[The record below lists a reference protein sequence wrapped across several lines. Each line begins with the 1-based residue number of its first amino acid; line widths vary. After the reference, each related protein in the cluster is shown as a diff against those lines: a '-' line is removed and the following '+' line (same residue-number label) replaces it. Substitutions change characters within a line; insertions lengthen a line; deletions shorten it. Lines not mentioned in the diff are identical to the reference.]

1 VAAWWERFPGRLEAE
16 REEFRARGLEFEL
29 DEALFRDAG
38 RVLLRGELEFGGELV
53 ALEVLYPDLFPY
65 LRPEVFAPGLRLTR
79 HQNPREHNLCLLER
93 GTRNWSPSNTGAWL
107 VAERVPLLLSVS
119 DQGPE
124 AMRAAEAPQGE
135 PVSAYFGSTPGTA
148 VFVPDE
154 ALVLD
159 PEHRVGSGRIALAP
173 EAGEGFRGLL
183 SELVVKPRRG
193 KTTRVA
199 QAPQVLV
206 ARFGGRE
213 LAIRWARLDEPP
225 EDISADGVLAAAD
238 AAQPGFGR
246 PPWHPLAD
254 GEVAVVGVVFPE
266 EVRQGEW
273 EDTWLFGVRFRRHSA
288 GAVHEGAVIVA
299 GERLTVADLGD
310 RIPAVA
316 PLREGT
322 IALAGLGALGA
333 PLALELARNQT
344 GRLRLLEH
352 DTVEVGQ
359 TVRWPAGLTAVGIP
373 KLDTIVQ
380 RIGLDYP
387 FTFVEPFPHRLG
399 QTALE
404 RRGRSEN
411 EFDLVERFLRG
422 ADLLIDTTAEIAIQQ
437 LFTELAR
444 ELGVAQ
450 LYVSATEG
458 ARGGQIALI
467 VPGAGGCWHC
477 WKHAASDGTI
487 PLPPSEPG
495 GSVQP
500 RGCAARTFTG
510 ASFDLLPVIG
520 QAARVAASFI
530 ARHGDASASTVW
542 VCALPAEGAGAPDWS
557 EHELAVHT
565 DCRLCAAG
573 D

>member
-1 VAAWWERFPGRLEAE
+1 MAAWWKRFPGRLEAE

-38 RVLLRGELEFGGELV
+38 RVLLRGKLEVKGEPV

-65 LRPEVFAPGLRLTR
+65 LRPEVFAPDLRLSR
-79 HQNPREHNLCLLER
+79 HQNPREYNLCLLER
-93 GTRNWSPSNTGAWL
+93 GTRNWLPSDTGAWL
-107 VAERVPLLLSVS
+107 VAERVPLLLTLF
-119 DQGPE
+119 DRGPE

-135 PVSAYFGSTPGTA
+135 PVSAYFGSTSGTA
-148 VFVPDE
+148 VFVPEE
-154 ALVLD
+154 ALALD
-159 PEHRVGSGRIALAP
+159 AEHRVGSGRIALAP
-173 EAGEGFRGLL
+173 EAGGLRALL

-199 QAPQVLV
+199 QAPPVLL

-225 EDISADGVLAAAD
+225 QEISANGVLAAAD

-273 EDTWLFGVRFRRHSA
+273 EDTWLFGVRTRRHSA
-288 GAVHEGAVIVA
+288 GAIHEGAVIVA
-299 GERLTVADLGD
+299 GERMTVADLGE
-310 RIPAVA
+310 RIPTLA
-316 PLREGT
+316 PLREAT
-322 IALAGLGALGA
+322 IALAGLGAVGA

-359 TVRWPAGLTAVGIP
+359 TVRWPVGLTAVGFP
-373 KLDTIVQ
+373 KLDTIVH
-380 RIGLDYP
+380 RIGLDHP

-411 EFDLVERFLRG
+411 EFDLVERFLLG
-422 ADLLIDTTAEIAIQQ
+422 ADLVIDATAEIAIQQ
-437 LFTELAR
+437 LFTEIAHELA
-444 ELGVAQ
+444 VAQ

-477 WKHAASDGTI
+477 WKHAAGDGTI
-487 PLPPSEPG
+487 PLPPSDRG

-510 ASFDLLPVIG
+510 ASFDLLPVVA
-520 QAARVAASFI
+520 QAVRVAARFV
-530 ARHGDASASTVW
+530 ACRGDGPVSTVW
-542 VCALPAEGAGAPDWS
+542 VCGLPAEGVGAPQWS
-557 EHELAVHT
+557 EHQVAVHT
-565 DCRLCAAG
+565 DCRLCEAG
-573 D
+573 G